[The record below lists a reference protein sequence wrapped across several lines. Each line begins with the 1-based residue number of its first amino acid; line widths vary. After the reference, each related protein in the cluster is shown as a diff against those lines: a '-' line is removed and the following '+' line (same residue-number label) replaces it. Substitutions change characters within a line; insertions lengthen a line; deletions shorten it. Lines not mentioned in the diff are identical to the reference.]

1 MEKQNKSWFE
11 GLKTEF
17 KKIVWPTK
25 EDTTKQTVAVVI
37 SSVVI
42 GCIVALLDFVI
53 RIGVENLVNFPGK

>member
-1 MEKQNKSWFE
+1 MQNKGWIA

-25 EDTTKQTVAVVI
+25 DDTTKQTVAVI
-37 SSVVI
+37 ITSVVI
-42 GCIVALLDFVI
+42 GCLVALMDFVI